1 MTTNNIQ
8 QLEISQIVA
17 HADIQ
22 PRVEIHQETVNE
34 YAEEMLQGAKFPPV
48 VLFRDDDRDFLL
60 ACRWFLPFC
69 RLRPIVRRFHFLNEK
84 SVFYL
89 VGNLKRSLL

>member
-22 PRVEIHQETVNE
+22 PRVQIHQETVNE
-34 YAEEMLQGAKFPPV
+34 YAEEMVQGAKFPPV
-48 VLFRDDDRDFLL
+48 VLFRDDDRDSYWL
-60 ACRWFLPFC
+60 ADG
-69 RLRPIVRRFHFLNEK
+69 FHLFAVSDHL
-84 SVFYL
+84 
-89 VGNLKRSLL
+89 

>member
-1 MTTNNIQ
+1 MKKNNIQ

-34 YAEEMLQGAKFPPV
+34 YTEEMLQGDKFPPV
-48 VLFRDDDRDFLL
+48 VLFGSDDRDSYWL
-60 ACRWFLPFC
+60 ADGFH
-69 RLRPIVRRFHFLNEK
+69 RFAACDQL
-84 SVFYL
+84 
-89 VGNLKRSLL
+89 

>member
-22 PRVEIHQETVNE
+22 PRVQSHQETVNE

-48 VLFRDDDRDFLL
+48 VVFRSDGRDSYWLADGFHLFA
-60 ACRWFLPFC
+60 ACDQL
-69 RLRPIVRRFHFLNEK
+69 
-84 SVFYL
+84 
-89 VGNLKRSLL
+89 

>member
-22 PRVEIHQETVNE
+22 PRVQIHQETVNE
-34 YAEEMLQGAKFPPV
+34 YAEEMRQGAKFPPV
-48 VLFRDDDRDFLL
+48 VVFRSDGRDSYWLADGFHRFAACDQLL
-60 ACRWFLPFC
+60 EEFT
-69 RLRPIVRRFHFLNEK
+69 
-84 SVFYL
+84 S
-89 VGNLKRSLL
+89 